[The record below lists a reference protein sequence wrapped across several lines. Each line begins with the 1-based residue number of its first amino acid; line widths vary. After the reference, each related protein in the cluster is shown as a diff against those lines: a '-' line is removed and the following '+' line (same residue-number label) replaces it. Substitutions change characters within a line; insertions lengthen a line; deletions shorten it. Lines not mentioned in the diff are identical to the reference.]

1 MIYLQNIKEEQTIFI
16 ERNDGKGSSNNVMT
30 ITITGDTTVSEIGN
44 VKVVIDASNYGQ
56 SQYDGGFEDGFLDGY
71 QSGLTENNTSEEG

>member
-1 MIYLQNIKEEQTIFI
+1 MVYLENNTEQQTIYI
-16 ERNDGKGSSNNVMT
+16 PRNDGKGSSNNVAT
-30 ITITGDTTVSEIGN
+30 ITITGDTTVREIGN

-71 QSGLTENNTSEEG
+71 QSGLTENNMLEES